1 MENNAV
7 GDPDVSE
14 ASLFASSFQ
23 DTSSSSR
30 PGSFCCVSGQRD
42 YFTSSSLIS
51 GWSDR
56 QTIKGERLYPSSDY
70 LYYAIQCNNG
80 QGIGR
85 GDLYTML
92 YDPKCEVK
100 RTIMQYYV
108 VNNKVIMY
116 DIIDQVSLYIKI
128 IIEGVHV

>member
-1 MENNAV
+1 MENNAG

-14 ASLFASSFQ
+14 ALLLASSSQVTF
-23 DTSSSSR
+23 SSSQ
-30 PGSFCCVSGQRD
+30 PGPPSCVSGQRD

-85 GDLYTML
+85 GDLFMML
-92 YDPKCEVK
+92 YDPKCDA
-100 RTIMQYYV
+100 RRQ
-108 VNNKVIMY
+108 
-116 DIIDQVSLYIKI
+116 SF
-128 IIEGVHV
+128 